1 MNTIIPG
8 MAIAH
13 LALRAH
19 DIDRSIAFYTALG
32 MEPYLTWGE
41 GAKRIQMLKF
51 GGGAGILELFNEGPE
66 ISVNGE
72 YAGKY
77 THFAYAVE
85 DVEAAYN
92 VAIAAGAK
100 SKIAPKFAPLDSKPF
115 KVTLNLAFV
124 YGPDG
129 EEIEFFKEIR
139 E

>member
-1 MNTIIPG
+1 MNTKIPG

-13 LALRAH
+13 LALRAS
-19 DIDRSIAFYTALG
+19 DIDRSIKFYTELG
-32 MEPYLTWGE
+32 MEPYLAWGE

-51 GGGAGILELFNEGPE
+51 GGGAGVLELFNEGPE
-66 ISVNGE
+66 IKVVGE

-92 VAIAAGAK
+92 TALAAGALPK
-100 SKIAPKFAPLDSKPF
+100 TAPKTVSLDSTPE
-115 KVTLNLAFV
+115 KVSINIAFV

-139 E
+139 

>member
-1 MNTIIPG
+1 MNKIIPG

-13 LALRAH
+13 LALRAS
-19 DIDRSIAFYTALG
+19 DIDRSIKFYMALG
-32 MEPYLTWGE
+32 MEPYLAWGE

-66 ISVNGE
+66 IKVIGE

-92 VAIAAGAK
+92 TALAAGATTK
-100 SKIAPKFAPLDSKPF
+100 TAPKIVPLESTPEKISI
-115 KVTLNLAFV
+115 NIAFV

-139 E
+139 

>member
-1 MNTIIPG
+1 MNKVIPG

-13 LALRAH
+13 LALRAS
-19 DIDRSIAFYTALG
+19 DIDKSIVFYKKLG
-32 MEPYLTWGE
+32 MEPYIGWGE

-51 GGGAGILELFNEGPE
+51 GGGAGILELFNDGPE
-66 ISVNGE
+66 IKVIGE

-92 VAIAAGAK
+92 TALAAGAT
-100 SKIAPKFAPLDSKPF
+100 SKIAPKVVPLDSTPE
-115 KVTLNLAFV
+115 KVSINIAFV
-124 YGPDG
+124 FGPDG

-139 E
+139 

>member
-1 MNTIIPG
+1 MNTKIPG

-13 LALRAH
+13 LALRAS
-19 DIDRSIAFYTALG
+19 DIDRSIKFYTELG
-32 MEPYLTWGE
+32 MEPYIAWGE

-66 ISVNGE
+66 IKVIGE

-85 DVEAAYN
+85 DVDAAYN
-92 VAIAAGAK
+92 TALAAGAT
-100 SKIAPKFAPLDSKPF
+100 SKIAPKVVPLDSTPE
-115 KVTLNLAFV
+115 KVSINIAFV

-129 EEIEFFKEIR
+129 EEIEFFREIR
-139 E
+139 

>member
-1 MNTIIPG
+1 MNTKIPG

-13 LALRAH
+13 LALRAS
-19 DIDRSIAFYTALG
+19 DIDRSIKFYTELG
-32 MEPYLTWGE
+32 MEPYLAWGD

-66 ISVNGE
+66 IKVVGE

-92 VAIAAGAK
+92 TALAAGALPK
-100 SKIAPKFAPLDSKPF
+100 TAPKTVSLDSTPE
-115 KVTLNLAFV
+115 KVSINIAFV

-129 EEIEFFKEIR
+129 EEIEFFREIR
-139 E
+139 

>member
-1 MNTIIPG
+1 MNKIIPG

-13 LALRAH
+13 LALRAS
-19 DIDRSIAFYTALG
+19 DIDRSIKFYTDLG
-32 MEPYLTWGE
+32 MEPYLAWGE

-51 GGGAGILELFNEGPE
+51 GGGSGILELFNEGPA

-85 DVEAAYN
+85 DVEAAFN
-92 VAIAAGAK
+92 TAIAAGAK
-100 SKIAPKFAPLDSKPF
+100 PKTLPKVVPLESVPEKISI
-115 KVTLNLAFV
+115 NIAFV

-139 E
+139 

>member
-1 MNTIIPG
+1 

-13 LALRAH
+13 LALRAS
-19 DIDRSIAFYTALG
+19 DIDRSIKFYTDLG
-32 MEPYLTWGE
+32 MEPYLAWGE

-51 GGGAGILELFNEGPE
+51 GGGSGILELFNEGPA

-85 DVEAAYN
+85 DVEAAFN
-92 VAIAAGAK
+92 TAIAAGAK
-100 SKIAPKFAPLDSKPF
+100 PKTLPKVVPLESVPEKISI
-115 KVTLNLAFV
+115 NIAFV

-139 E
+139 

>member
-1 MNTIIPG
+1 MNKIIPG

-13 LALRAH
+13 LALRAS
-19 DIDRSIAFYTALG
+19 DIDRSIKFYTALG

-51 GGGAGILELFNEGPE
+51 GGGAGILELFNGGPE
-66 ISVNGE
+66 IKVVGE

-92 VAIAAGAK
+92 TALAAGAS
-100 SKIAPKFAPLDSKPF
+100 SKIAPKIMPLKSSPEKISI
-115 KVTLNLAFV
+115 NIAFV

-139 E
+139 